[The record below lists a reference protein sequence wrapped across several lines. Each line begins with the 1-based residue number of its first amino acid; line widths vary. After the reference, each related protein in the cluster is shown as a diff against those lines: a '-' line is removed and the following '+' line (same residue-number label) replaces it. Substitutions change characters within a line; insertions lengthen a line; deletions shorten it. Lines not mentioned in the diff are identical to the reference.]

1 MKRILITTICLFSA
15 FGISQA
21 QMQSQTQS
29 EKLQLQTR
37 AIRYSKH
44 EFSVYA
50 AFGISTINY
59 KLAGDDS
66 FDYGC
71 NNSKN
76 AIDYGINYAYNF
88 NSRIAILTGL
98 NYASY
103 SGRLSLNGY
112 SADYT
117 AYDNRGDKFTMH
129 YSLDGEYHENQSIAL
144 LNVPLMARY
153 SFPIG
158 KGGTKYFASGG
169 LKLGIPIIYKTTI
182 TPGAVSTSG
191 RYEYEAREY
200 TDLLEYGFVD
210 GRRGDGTTRRI
221 HLGVIPMLSFDIGL
235 RFPLGYITTFVMS
248 VYIDHSF
255 GNIQGYNDKQIVEYQ
270 SLFPSHFVYNS
281 VLNTAMVDKITLFN
295 AGFKIGVAF

>member
-21 QMQSQTQS
+21 QTQS
-29 EKLQLQTR
+29 ERLQLQTR

-44 EFSVYA
+44 EFSAYA
-50 AFGISTINY
+50 AFGVSTINY
-59 KLAGDDS
+59 KLAGGAG
-66 FDYGC
+66 FDYGY

-88 NSRIAILTGL
+88 NSHIAIVTGL

-103 SGRLSLNGY
+103 SGKLSLSGY

-117 AYDNRGDKFTMH
+117 SYDNRGDKFTMH
-129 YSLDGEYHENQSIAL
+129 YSLDSEYHEKQSIAL

-153 SFPIG
+153 SFPLG

-169 LKLGIPIIYKTTI
+169 LKLGIPVISKTTI
-182 TPGAVSTSG
+182 APGAVSTSG
-191 RYEYEAREY
+191 SYEYEAREY

-210 GRRGDGTTRRI
+210 GRRGDWTTRRI
-221 HLGVIPMLSFDIGL
+221 RLGVIPMLSFDTGL
-235 RFPLGYITTFVMS
+235 RFPLGYITTFFMS
-248 VYIDHSF
+248 VYLDHSL
-255 GNIQGYNDKQIVEYQ
+255 GNIQVHNDKQIVEYQ
-270 SLFPSHFVYNS
+270 SLFPSQFVYNS
-281 VLNTAMVDKITLFN
+281 VLNTAMVDKIKLFN
-295 AGFKIGVAF
+295 VGFKIGVSF